1 MGALAHHAITDRCT
15 LLTGISRGGTT
26 LACQLLNRLPDVR
39 ALDEPM
45 DPNQLVREATRDD
58 GRSLDAARILTGIE
72 QFAEEQ
78 RRSILQRGVALS
90 LNIEGGVL
98 GARVSDTR
106 DERGLRV
113 PMGRRGEIPVDPPA
127 SPDFKLVIKHP
138 VAFTALLP
146 ILRERFEVFA
156 VVRNPLAVLASWE
169 SVPFAQR
176 EGRLG
181 LRPQIAPEIAARLQ
195 ETEDRL
201 ERQLMLLDW
210 FFASYAST
218 LPRER
223 VLRYEDIVASGG
235 AALAPLAAG
244 AAGLRVGLESRN
256 TALVYDRAHMRQLGS
271 MLLDTDGARWLTY
284 YTPAEVGALMTAAG
298 V

>member
-1 MGALAHHAITDRCT
+1 
-15 LLTGISRGGTT
+15 
-26 LACQLLNRLPDVR
+26 
-39 ALDEPM
+39 
-45 DPNQLVREATRDD
+45 
-58 GRSLDAARILTGIE
+58 
-72 QFAEEQ
+72 
-78 RRSILQRGVALS
+78 
-90 LNIEGGVL
+90 
-98 GARVSDTR
+98 
-106 DERGLRV
+106 
-113 PMGRRGEIPVDPPA
+113 MGRRGEMPVEPPA

-146 ILRERFEVFA
+146 ILRDRFEVFA

-181 LRPQIAPEIAARLQ
+181 LRPQVAPEIDARLQ

-223 VLRYEDIVASGG
+223 VVRYEDIVSTGG
-235 AALAPLAAG
+235 TALAPLAAS
-244 AAGLRVGLESRN
+244 ASGLRVGLESRN

-271 MLLDTDGARWLTY
+271 MLLDRDGPRWLAY
-284 YTPAEVGALMTAAG
+284 YTRAEIGALMTAAG
-298 V
+298 A

>member
-58 GRSLDAARILTGIE
+58 GRSLDAARILAGIE
-72 QFAEEQ
+72 RFAEEQ

-181 LRPQIAPEIAARLQ
+181 LRPQIAPEIAARLR

-210 FFASYAST
+210 FFASYST
-218 LPRER
+218 MPREQ
-223 VLRYEDIVASGG
+223 VVRYEDIVSTGG
-235 AALAPLAAG
+235 AALAPLAAS

-256 TALVYDRAHMRQLGS
+256 TALVYDRAHLRRLGS

>member
-1 MGALAHHAITDRCT
+1 LDPLAHPAITDRCT

-26 LACQLLNRLPDVR
+26 LACELLNRLPDVR

-45 DPNQLVREATRDD
+45 DPNQLVREATLDD
-58 GRSLDAARILTGIE
+58 GRSLDAVRILAGIGK
-72 QFAEEQ
+72 FAEEQ
-78 RRSILQRGVALS
+78 RGSILQRGVALS

-98 GARVSDTR
+98 GERVSDAR
-106 DERGLRV
+106 DEHGLRV
-113 PMGRRGEIPVDPPA
+113 LMGRRGEIPVDPPA

-146 ILRERFEVFA
+146 ILSDRFEVFA

-181 LRPQIAPEIAARLQ
+181 LRPQIAPELAARLE

-201 ERQLMLLDW
+201 ERQLLLLDW
-210 FFASYAST
+210 FFTCYAST
-218 LPRER
+218 LARER
-223 VLRYEDIVASGG
+223 VVRYEDIISTGG
-235 AALAPLAAG
+235 AALAPLAAS
-244 AAGLRVGLESRN
+244 AAELRVKLESRN
-256 TALVYDRAHMRQLGS
+256 MARVYDRAHMRQLGS
-271 MLLDTDGARWLTY
+271 ILLDREGSQWLAY
-284 YTPAEVGALMTAAG
+284 YTHAEIGTLMRAAG
-298 V
+298 A

>member
-1 MGALAHHAITDRCT
+1 LHVSHAAITDRCT

-26 LACQLLNRLPDVR
+26 LVCELLNRLPDVR

-45 DPNQLVREATRDD
+45 DPNQLVRDATLDD
-58 GRSLDAARILTGIE
+58 GRSLDAARILAGIE
-72 QFAEEQ
+72 RFAEEQ
-78 RRSILQRGVALS
+78 RRSILERGVAVS
-90 LNIEGGVL
+90 LNIAGGVF
-98 GARVSDTR
+98 GARVSDAR
-106 DERGLRV
+106 DERGLRQ
-113 PMGRRGEIPVDPPA
+113 PMGRRCEIPVDPPA

-146 ILRERFEVFA
+146 ILRDRFEVFA

-181 LRPQIAPEIAARLQ
+181 LRPQLAPEIDARLE

-223 VLRYEDIVASGG
+223 VVRYEDIVSTGG
-235 AALAPLAAG
+235 TALAPLAAT
-244 AAGLRVGLESRN
+244 AAELMIGLESRN
-256 TALVYDRAHMRQLGS
+256 TALVYDRSHMRQLGS
-271 MLLDTDGARWLTY
+271 MLLDRGGGPWLAY
-284 YTPAEVGALMTAAG
+284 YTRAEIGAVMTAAG
-298 V
+298 A

>member
-1 MGALAHHAITDRCT
+1 MLPESCT
-15 LLTGISRGGTT
+15 LIVPHQRQASGG
-26 LACQLLNRLPDVR
+26 VY
-39 ALDEPM
+39 
-45 DPNQLVREATRDD
+45 V
-58 GRSLDAARILTGIE
+58 IE

-181 LRPQIAPEIAARLQ
+181 LRAQIAPEIAARLEQ
-195 ETEDRL
+195 TGDRL
-201 ERQLMLLDW
+201 KRQLMLLEW
-210 FFASYAST
+210 FFASYAT
-218 LPRER
+218 MPRER
-223 VLRYEDIVASGG
+223 VVRYEDIVSTGG
-235 AALAPLAAG
+235 AALAPLAAS
-244 AAGLRVGLESRN
+244 AAGLRVALESRN
-256 TALVYDRAHMRQLGS
+256 TAEVYDRAHMRRLGS
-271 MLLDTDGARWLTY
+271 MLLDMDRAQWLTY
-284 YTPAEVGALMTAAG
+284 YTRAEIGTLTTTAHA
-298 V
+298 

>member
-1 MGALAHHAITDRCT
+1 LHVPHPAITDRCT

-26 LACQLLNRLPDVR
+26 LACELLNRLPDVR

-45 DPNQLVREATRDD
+45 DPNQLIREATRDD
-58 GRSLDAARILTGIE
+58 GRSLDAARILNGIE
-72 QFAEEQ
+72 RFAEEQ
-78 RRSILQRGVALS
+78 RRSILRRGVALS
-90 LNIEGGVL
+90 LNIEGGVF
-98 GARVSDTR
+98 GARVSDAR
-106 DERGLRV
+106 DERGLRQ
-113 PMGRRGEIPVDPPA
+113 PMGRRGEIPVEPPA

-146 ILRERFEVFA
+146 ILRDRFEVFA

-181 LRPQIAPEIAARLQ
+181 LRREIAPEIDARLR

-223 VLRYEDIVASGG
+223 VVRYEDIVSTGG
-235 AALAPLAAG
+235 TALAPLAAS
-244 AAGLRVGLESRN
+244 AAGLRVGLDSRN

-271 MLLDTDGARWLTY
+271 MLLDRDGARWRAY
-284 YTPAEVGALMTAAG
+284 YTRAEIGALMTAAG
-298 V
+298 A